1 MQRKMAARNSAAG
14 EDAQFPLTV
23 EGFRD
28 FTEAVP
34 GSALKFHMIAVLGGT
49 LEVGSPEL
57 GSCRLQDAGPT
68 HGVDVKPF
76 WMSQAVVSTRD
87 LELFSLQDAPQKQRV
102 TGGLTRR
109 TAVAYTNWLS
119 QVTGKKYRL
128 PTEFELE
135 YACIAGGTMP
145 AWERQVNRAENQDP
159 LMAVLNS
166 WGFFDLPG
174 DRKEWSLDGAEEF
187 EGILSRDT
195 ATGVSF
201 RVVRELEEN
210 EKTSARYKPWPEESV
225 AQ

>member
-1 MQRKMAARNSAAG
+1 
-14 EDAQFPLTV
+14 
-23 EGFRD
+23 
-28 FTEAVP
+28 
-34 GSALKFHMIAVLGGT
+34 
-49 LEVGSPEL
+49 
-57 GSCRLQDAGPT
+57 
-68 HGVDVKPF
+68 
-76 WMSQAVVSTRD
+76 
-87 LELFSLQDAPQKQRV
+87 
-102 TGGLTRR
+102 
-109 TAVAYTNWLS
+109 
-119 QVTGKKYRL
+119 
-128 PTEFELE
+128 
-135 YACIAGGTMP
+135 MP

-159 LMAVLNS
+159 RMAVLNS